1 MPRSKRLKKF
11 ETTKLFWGKYLY
23 KLCIKNG
30 IGTIF
35 RDKNLSYAR
44 EVLDTLQQQY
54 EEGEPL
60 IASRFFR
67 EIPVTEISF
76 LDARKL
82 YKFLSKQND
91 WTLRIEGA
99 TTCIYSNN
107 REWLHTLKSS
117 INKENLLEFY
127 EPNPN
132 HLKYLE
138 PNTIIVDISNGYEYK
153 VTLGSK
159 IGDTSGFANWAK
171 HNPNQVRVGPQL
183 QHNLEHNSYVSDMY
197 FYARDEKTLQLC
209 SLMLSNIRR
218 IDKLVVKSN
227 LDK

>member
-1 MPRSKRLKKF
+1 MLKKY

-23 KLCIKNG
+23 KLTGRNG

-60 IASRFFR
+60 IVTRYFR
-67 EIPVTEISF
+67 ETPVTEISF

-82 YKFLSKQND
+82 YKFLSKTD
-91 WTLRIEGA
+91 DYTLRIEGSS
-99 TTCIYSNN
+99 TSVYSNN
-107 REWLHTLKSS
+107 REWIHTLKSAM
-117 INKENLLEFY
+117 NKNNLLEIW
-127 EPNPN
+127 EPNPD
-132 HLKYLE
+132 HLTHLE
-138 PNTIIVDISNGYEYK
+138 PNTIIVDKSNGYNFK
-153 VTLGSK
+153 VTLGPK
-159 IGDTSGFANWAK
+159 VGDTSGFANWAK

-197 FYARDEKTLQLC
+197 FYARDEKTLNLC
-209 SLMLSNIRR
+209 ELMLSNIRR

-227 LDK
+227 IDK

>member
-1 MPRSKRLKKF
+1 MLKKY

-23 KLCIKNG
+23 KLTVRNG

-60 IASRFFR
+60 IVTRYFR
-67 EIPVTEISF
+67 ETPVTEISF

-82 YKFLSKQND
+82 YKFLSKTD
-91 WTLRIEGA
+91 DYTLRIEGSN
-99 TTCIYSNN
+99 TSVYSNN
-107 REWLHTLKSS
+107 REWIHTLKSA
-117 INKENLLEFY
+117 INKENLRELW
-127 EPNPN
+127 EPNPD
-132 HLKYLE
+132 HLSHLE
-138 PNTIIVDISNGYEYK
+138 PNTIIVESSNGYGFK

-171 HNPNQVRVGPQL
+171 NNPKQVRVGPQL
-183 QHNLEHNSYVSDMY
+183 QHNLENNGYVSDMY
-197 FYARDEKTLQLC
+197 FYARDEKTLNLC
-209 SLMLSNIRR
+209 ELMLTNIRR
-218 IDKLVVKSN
+218 IDKLVVKPN
-227 LDK
+227 IDK